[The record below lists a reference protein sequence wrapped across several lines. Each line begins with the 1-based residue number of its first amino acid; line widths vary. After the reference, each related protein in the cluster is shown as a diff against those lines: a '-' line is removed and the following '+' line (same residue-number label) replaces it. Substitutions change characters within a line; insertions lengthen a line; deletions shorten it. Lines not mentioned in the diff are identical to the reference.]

1 MEQKKQRRTRRS
13 RMTMPEIKQ
22 LPEWMQDYA
31 QKKREVDFCMA
42 SLDRWTC
49 ALLYLGEAFFKAT
62 EKGDST
68 ILEKDGNIPEALF
81 IAINDPPEIIRRLTD
96 GSKGWSSYGGDRDKD
111 MRTFADDLRRNGKDF
126 GCTDPFRGYTDWFNV
141 AFSLFAG
148 GYMAS
153 WLIMTASKPDSP
165 LLDDLRVAV
174 AKIPTRGYMFQFPAP
189 FDVVVR
195 REDVPPE
202 KRSQF
207 GAGGVSRGG
216 PYLCELAALAVS
228 ESRHGFDSIGVIYG
242 EKPLPR
248 CGKWASQWVSDYDPL
263 RRSLKFRGMELNFAS
278 AKKRWATVKA
288 LVESAELDGAAR
300 LGNNWRSGW
309 GTTTGTVYEF
319 TRYIRPVK
327 RPGGGGWYHLTE
339 VPKPEAPTRRHSKF
353 ISEGRKAR

>member
-31 QKKREVDFCMA
+31 LKKREVDFCMA

-81 IAINDPPEIIRRLTD
+81 IVINDPPEIVRLLTEK
-96 GSKGWSSYGGDRDKD
+96 SRGWTSYGGDRKKD
-111 MRTFADDLRRNGKDF
+111 MLSLVDDLRRNGKAY
-126 GCTDPFRGYTDWFNV
+126 GCTDPFRGFADWFNI
-141 AFSLFAG
+141 AFNLFAG
-148 GYMAS
+148 GYIAE
-153 WLIMTASKPDSP
+153 WLIMKAAKHDCP

-174 AKIPTRGYMFQFPAP
+174 AKTPTQGYMFQFPNP
-189 FDVVVR
+189 YDVVVQ

-202 KRSQF
+202 QRNQF

-216 PYLCELAALAVS
+216 PYLCELAALAKRESGHDFS
-228 ESRHGFDSIGVIYG
+228 EYGIIFG
-242 EKPLPR
+242 EKPQTR
-248 CGKWASQWVSDYDPL
+248 CGKWASQWVTDYDPL
-263 RRSLKFRGMELNFAS
+263 RCSLKFRGMELNFAS
-278 AKKRWATVKA
+278 AKKRWETVKA

-300 LGNNWRSGW
+300 LGHDWRSGW
-309 GTTTGTVYEF
+309 GTATGVMHEF
-319 TRYIRPVK
+319 SRYIRPVK
-327 RPGGGGWYHLTE
+327 RPDGGGWYHLDG
-339 VPKPEAPTRRHSKF
+339 VPKPDVPTRRQSKF
-353 ISEGRKAR
+353 VSEGRKAR